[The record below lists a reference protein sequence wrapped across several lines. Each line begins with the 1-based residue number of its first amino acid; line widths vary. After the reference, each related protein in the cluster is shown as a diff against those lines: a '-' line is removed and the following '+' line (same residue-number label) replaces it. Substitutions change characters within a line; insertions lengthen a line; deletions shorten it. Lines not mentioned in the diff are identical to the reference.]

1 MRLAFIGFGEV
12 GQRFG
17 GQLAGRPGTSVVAW
31 DIKFPDPVTGAP
43 LRAAAEAAGIRIARD
58 AADAIEGAGIV
69 VSAVTAMAAAEVAEA
84 AVGLISADQ
93 IFMDINSISPGT
105 KARLS
110 ALYLSH
116 GRHYVEGAVMAPVAE
131 PGIAVSILSGGE
143 RAADVAERLNP
154 LGFRIT
160 PVTPIVGRAAAT
172 KLCRSIMIKGLEALI
187 IRASTA
193 ARAWDVEDDVYR
205 SLAETFP
212 SIDWPRLA
220 ETMSARVRRHGI
232 RRAAEMRECGEM
244 LDELPQMAET
254 PGAARAGDIA
264 RAIADVH
271 EDHARTHA

>member
-17 GQLAGRPGTSVVAW
+17 GQLAGQPGTSVAAW
-31 DIKFPDPVTGAP
+31 DIKFPDAVAGAP
-43 LRAAAEAAGIRIARD
+43 LRAAAEAAGVRIGRD
-58 AADAIEGAGIV
+58 AADAIDGAGIV
-69 VSAVTAMAAAEVAEA
+69 VSAVTATAAAEVAKA
-84 AVGLISADQ
+84 AVGLVSADQ
-93 IFMDINSISPGT
+93 IFVDINSISPGN
-105 KARLS
+105 KAQLS
-110 ALYLSH
+110 ALYLSR

-160 PVTPIVGRAAAT
+160 PVTTIVGRAAAT

-193 ARAWDVEDDVYR
+193 ARAWDVEADVYR

-220 ETMSARVRRHGI
+220 ETMSARVHRHGV

-244 LDELPQMAET
+244 LDELPQLAGT
-254 PGAARAGDIA
+254 PGTVRAGDIA

-271 EDHARTHA
+271 ESEAKTPA